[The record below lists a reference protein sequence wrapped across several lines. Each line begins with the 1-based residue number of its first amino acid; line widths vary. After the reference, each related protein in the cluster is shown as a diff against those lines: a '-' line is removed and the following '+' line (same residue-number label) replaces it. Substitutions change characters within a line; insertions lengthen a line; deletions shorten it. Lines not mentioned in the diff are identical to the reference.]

1 MSDEEEEGARL
12 RIYGPE
18 LDLDNT
24 SERIMLSSLLILYRI
39 LTLVGPS

>member
-1 MSDEEEEGARL
+1 MLPLNQEDESSRAWL

-24 SERIMLSSLLILYRI
+24 SERIMLL
-39 LTLVGPS
+39 P